1 MVNIVSSKNKSVH
14 IYMHV
19 ANDNM
24 KSSNSDL
31 IVGHIKF
38 LLVLLSCLL
47 AIIVSFTTA
56 VQITDYSR
64 GHYGHSAVVKLR

>member
-14 IYMHV
+14 ACMLV
-19 ANDNM
+19 ADDNM

-38 LLVLLSCLL
+38 LVSVAFLS
-47 AIIVSFTTA
+47 VSYNSFLHHR
-56 VQITDYSR
+56 SSNHR
-64 GHYGHSAVVKLR
+64 L